1 MRSFGRSLTAGLSI
15 AVLAVAQAGAQ
26 TTIDEGTFRL
36 MVDTREVGSERFVIQ
51 LRGSGPTAAVTAT
64 GSVTLDDDAGDDLTT
79 SVSFAGLDLQPA
91 QYTVS
96 VGGEGGDRLS
106 GRVTGR
112 RVSARI
118 VSSTGENVREYLVSE
133 GAIIIDHAVAH
144 QHYFLA
150 RRVRAGEMR
159 IPVIVPRDAQ
169 QAWVDV
175 EVLPPET
182 LNVAGTP
189 LECRK
194 LRLTGGGGDI
204 RIVWTDDADRII
216 RFEIPDRSFVAE
228 RTAVPR

>member
-1 MRSFGRSLTAGLSI
+1 MRMLNRAFMAG
-15 AVLAVAQAGAQ
+15 AVSALLAAAPAGAQ

-36 MVDTREVGSERFVIQ
+36 VIDGREVGTERFAIQ
-51 LRGSGPTAAVTAT
+51 LRGSGPTAETTAT
-64 GSVTLDDDAGDDLTT
+64 GSVTLDSATGEDVTT
-79 SVSFAGLDLQPA
+79 TVSFSGLDLRPA

-106 GRVTGR
+106 GRVSGR

-118 VSSTGENVREYLVSE
+118 VSTAGENVREYLVSE
-133 GAIIIDHAVAH
+133 GAIIIDDAVAH

-159 IPVIVPRDAQ
+159 VPVIVPRDAS
-169 QAWVDV
+169 QAWVEV
-175 EVLPPET
+175 EVLPAET
-182 LNVAGTP
+182 LTVAGTP
-189 LECRK
+189 VECRK
-194 LRLTGGGGDI
+194 LRLTGGSGGA
-204 RIVWTDDADRII
+204 RILWTDDADRII